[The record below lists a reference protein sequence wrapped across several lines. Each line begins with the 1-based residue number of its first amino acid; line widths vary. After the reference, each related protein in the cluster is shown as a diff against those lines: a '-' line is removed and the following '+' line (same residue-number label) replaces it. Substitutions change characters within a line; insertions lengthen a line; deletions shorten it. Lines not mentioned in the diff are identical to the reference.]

1 MRTSL
6 PVLVGVLL
14 LAGCTTVRY
23 STTFHDVKVEDGETP
38 LEIVEIENS
47 GWELFKFIPLASGNP
62 EKPNRLSCRWFSNT
76 VTLQN
81 NLNLLEQEMKNRVAT
96 RFTNLTSRNSEE
108 SFLFILL
115 TRNAYHTSAV
125 LLKDA
130 NTPTPPSTAGK
141 KEASK

>member
-1 MRTSL
+1 MKTIL
-6 PVLVGVLL
+6 PALVGALL

-62 EKPNRLSCRWFSNT
+62 EKPNRLSCSWFSNT

-81 NLNLLEQEMKNRVAT
+81 NLNLLEQEMKTRVAT

-125 LLKDA
+125 LLKDED
-130 NTPTPPSTAGK
+130 TPTPPSTVGK
-141 KEASK
+141 KEAVK

>member
-1 MRTSL
+1 MKTIL
-6 PVLVGVLL
+6 PALVGALL

-62 EKPNRLSCRWFSNT
+62 QKPNRLSCNWFSNT

-81 NLNLLEQEMKNRVAT
+81 NLNLLEQEMKTRVAT

-130 NTPTPPSTAGK
+130 NTPTPPSTVEK
-141 KEASK
+141 KESAK

>member
-6 PVLVGVLL
+6 PVLISVLL

-47 GWELFKFIPLASGNP
+47 GWVLFKFIPLASGNP
-62 EKPNRLSCRWFSNT
+62 EKPNRTSCRWFSNT

-81 NLNLLEQEMKNRVAT
+81 NLNLLDQEMQSRVAT
-96 RFTNLTSRNSEE
+96 RFTNLTSRNMEE
-108 SFLFILL
+108 TFLFILL
-115 TRNAYHTSAV
+115 SRKAYHTLAV

-130 NTPTPPSTAGK
+130 NTPTPSTVGK
-141 KEASK
+141 EEATK